1 MYTYCYINN
10 TIRIIYQAKY
20 FFDARS
26 TLSCNRL
33 VHGMRITAV
42 YSCNDSLHS
51 TRFATLDHVIII
63 LFHLNLLNFSKEIN
77 KAKHKKFY
85 KLCRAKHL
93 NKQIK
98 SAA

>member
-33 VHGMRITAV
+33 VHGMRITP
-42 YSCNDSLHS
+42 S
-51 TRFATLDHVIII
+51 TRAMTACTRHALQHWIT
-63 LFHLNLLNFSKEIN
+63 S
-77 KAKHKKFY
+77 
-85 KLCRAKHL
+85 
-93 NKQIK
+93 
-98 SAA
+98 S